1 MITKLIGYR
10 RLLWQCTMSGF
21 DPITDAVMK
30 EDETVNAAFLQE
42 LIASQEEMSKLETAA
57 SRLGPEQ
64 ASALWCLGIMMVAS
78 TPSVREAALSRA
90 EDNPFD
96 AALVAICSADAELA
110 RSATYFLRCYLHK
123 EDIRFQ
129 DLQAISRMV
138 DAVTI
143 RWLEKPSMRE
153 YLCDLIQQISN
164 VQREEVPLHAAM
176 KLFSVVTDIKQM
188 HVMIGAIGELA
199 AAGSRAA
206 GVAESK
212 ALPFLHAVHERLQ
225 FTVSD
230 VLRKEL
236 CWMLS
241 NLACDGLWA
250 EWMVDVGIHRSLIY
264 MDSARVNA
272 ENVGALINLIELV
285 KRPSNK
291 DILRSDIM
299 LTFVLMAHKGRFVQE
314 AMIALTALGSNQF
327 AEPVQISSTSP

>member
-1 MITKLIGYR
+1 
-10 RLLWQCTMSGF
+10 MSAF
-21 DPITDAVMK
+21 DRITDAVMR
-30 EDETVNAAFLQE
+30 EEETVNAAFLQE
-42 LIASQEEMSKLETAA
+42 LVASQEAMMKLETAA
-57 SRLGPEQ
+57 SRLGTDQ
-64 ASALWCLGIMMVAS
+64 AAALWCLGIMLVAS
-78 TPSVREAALSRA
+78 TPAVREAALSRA

-96 AALVAICSADAELA
+96 AALVAICSPDADLA
-110 RSATYFLRCYLHK
+110 RSAAYFLQCYLHK
-123 EDIRFQ
+123 EGIRIQ

-138 DAVTI
+138 DAVTV
-143 RWLEKPSMRE
+143 RWLDNPVMRE
-153 YLCDLIQQISN
+153 NLCDLIHQISK
-164 VQREEVPLHAAM
+164 VQRDEVPLHAAM
-176 KLFSVVTDIKQM
+176 KLFSAVTDIKQL
-188 HVMIGAIGELA
+188 HVLISAIGELA

-212 ALPFLHAVHERLQ
+212 ALPFLRAVHERLQ

-230 VLRKEL
+230 VLRKEI

-272 ENVGALINLIELV
+272 ENVGALVNLVELV
-285 KRPSNK
+285 KRPSNRE
-291 DILRSDIM
+291 ILRSDIM

-314 AMIALTALGSNQF
+314 AVIALTALGSNQF